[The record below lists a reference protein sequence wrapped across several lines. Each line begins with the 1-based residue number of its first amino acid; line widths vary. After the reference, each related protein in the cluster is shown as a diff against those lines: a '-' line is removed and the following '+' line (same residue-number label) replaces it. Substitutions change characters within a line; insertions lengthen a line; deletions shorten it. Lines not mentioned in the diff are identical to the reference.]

1 MTQGILLKL
10 TLLFHLLEE
19 IYYRFYPQLVESLPM
34 KEPMFLAHLTQLHL
48 LPGDLKQLINSK
60 GTSTEATTCFLDNM
74 IGPAIEC
81 GNHET
86 FNLLITVMEKSDN
99 IILNN
104 IAQNIRKEIQG
115 TIRKSIDMTGKYK

>member
-1 MTQGILLKL
+1 MYTQGILLKF

-19 IYYRFYPQLVESLPM
+19 IYYQFYPQLVESLPM
-34 KEPMFLAHLTQLHL
+34 KNPMFLAHLTQLRL

-60 GTSTEATTCFLDNM
+60 GTLAEAATCFLDNM

-81 GNHET
+81 GDHET
-86 FNLLITVMEKSDN
+86 FNLLITAMEKSDN

-104 IAQNIRKEIQG
+104 IAQNLRKEIQG
-115 TIRKSIDMTGKYK
+115 TIRKPLTGKYKY